1 MHAHVTTYAYMYSYN
16 LSFEYNPAN
25 ITTLFAI
32 ECVIIKKSQM
42 RDNMK

>member
-1 MHAHVTTYAYMYSYN
+1 MERQCHACARTRYYAYMYSYN

-32 ECVIIKKSQM
+32 ECVIIKK
-42 RDNMK
+42 